1 MQQIMF
7 KYVDPV
13 RASAYRSEATSES
26 ARLLAKGYDFS
37 RFYNVGTRGK
47 KERKK
52 ERKKTKRLDN
62 KFGPS

>member
-26 ARLLAKGYDFS
+26 AGLLAKGYDFS

-52 ERKKTKRLDN
+52 VDEET
-62 KFGPS
+62 